1 MFFAAPAAFVFQ
13 NNYLVNIAEELPN
26 NIHTIQIAGNWSA
39 PTETGTSVT
48 IQNNVL
54 EDSSTSGI
62 NLSNVRGDISNNIFS
77 NMTDYGILIA
87 GSPTL
92 TITDNVFDGIKNPS
106 PSPTSTAG
114 VGIRFTEPA
123 GSGVVTFT
131 DNTFSNS
138 YVGIAVRLGQSIA
151 GMNVEISDNKF
162 SNNTVNIQ
170 NNGNGTM
177 NVEENYWGTADEE
190 TIAAKIDGPG
200 KALVIF
206 KPYYLN
212 SALTVLSSEN
222 QVVID
227 NDETEPIVE
236 VAPETPDIIVPE
248 DPTGVTKIDVVVPS
262 DVTDATV
269 NVASLVNTGS
279 SGVNN
284 ATLPAR
290 INITATTA
298 IGQVFVDIPSNTVVS
313 GDNWNGIIN
322 VPTIK
327 PTNSVTVIP
336 STGNVVEEVLTVIEI
351 RFDDIQLEFD
361 NAVRILIPDMAG
373 NLVGY
378 SRADTSTPIDH
389 ICESDSQAAGD
400 ALSDGGDSK
409 IDAGDD
415 LAVWT
420 KHSPHL
426 SFTTKLQFHLT
437 TRTKTTMA
445 QVAEEAVEV
454 AAAR

>member
-1 MFFAAPAAFVFQ
+1 
-13 NNYLVNIAEELPN
+13 
-26 NIHTIQIAGNWSA
+26 
-39 PTETGTSVT
+39 
-48 IQNNVL
+48 
-54 EDSSTSGI
+54 
-62 NLSNVRGDISNNIFS
+62 
-77 NMTDYGILIA
+77 
-87 GSPTL
+87 
-92 TITDNVFDGIKNPS
+92 
-106 PSPTSTAG
+106 
-114 VGIRFTEPA
+114 
-123 GSGVVTFT
+123 
-131 DNTFSNS
+131 
-138 YVGIAVRLGQSIA
+138 
-151 GMNVEISDNKF
+151 
-162 SNNTVNIQ
+162 
-170 NNGNGTM
+170 
-177 NVEENYWGTADEE
+177 
-190 TIAAKIDGPG
+190 
-200 KALVIF
+200 
-206 KPYYLN
+206 
-212 SALTVLSSEN
+212 
-222 QVVID
+222 VID

-389 ICESDSQAAGD
+389 IYESDSQAAGD
-400 ALSDGGDSK
+400 ALSDGGDCK

-420 KHSPHL
+420 KHFT
-426 SFTTKLQFHLT
+426 SFVVYNEAPVSSDDEDEDDDGSGGGGGGGGGSLT
-437 TRTKTTMA
+437 VSITWPPSVDTFPESYFDVNPLA
-445 QVAEEAVEV
+445 IVQVSTSAFLNAGGVSINRASV
-454 AAAR
+454 GQ